1 MGPAETLSQPIQYD
15 LHWSRE
21 REASLLAGD
30 ERSLLLPSNR
40 RLFRRWLEAGLG
52 EWMVPRSAFDI
63 VDFAELVGSLC
74 VYDRDEA
81 RDDYLCRVF
90 GGSVAEDIGVDMTGR
105 YLSSYPEPVHAVIR
119 AQYDRVAA
127 SRRPLV
133 AIYRVAQVERSD
145 LYPREHGR
153 FLHEKLIL
161 PVTRS
166 GRAIDCF
173 ITHVGRLPADA
184 RPAGPHAAGDRPADT
199 AP

>member
-1 MGPAETLSQPIQYD
+1 MGPAGTLSQPIQYD
-15 LHWSRE
+15 LQWTRE
-21 REASLLAGD
+21 REASLLGGD
-30 ERSLLLPSNR
+30 ERSLLLASNR

-63 VDFAELVGSLC
+63 VDFAELIGSLC
-74 VYDRDEA
+74 VYDRDET

-105 YLSSYPEPVHAVIR
+105 HLSSYPEPVREVVR
-119 AQYDRVAA
+119 AQYDRAAA

-166 GRAIDCF
+166 GRTIDCF

-184 RPAGPHAAGDRPADT
+184 RPTGPRTGSDRRADIAG
-199 AP
+199 